1 MLKFLAVIAFLFPSY
16 ALAIA
21 SAVIIDQRNV
31 LDTGTIQRNLAVPLS
46 HALLLYNTTSQ
57 LPQWV
62 TLGTGMSMTSGVLQ
76 AAGVQSDWNAVSGAA
91 FILNK
96 PTIPT
101 LTSQLSNDSGYL
113 TSIPYHTHDA
123 DDIVTGVFSSFRIPL
138 LAINKVD
145 GLQDALDSKLGS
157 SSSVSWA
164 NVTGFP
170 GFPVTSVN
178 SLTGDV
184 VISYTDVGA
193 DQSGSAAAAQAYSI
207 QRGNH
212 TGTQSA
218 STISDFNSAADARVA
233 SGITGK
239 ENTITAGTT
248 SQWFRGD
255 KSWQSI
261 AKTDVSLGNVDNTS
275 DATKNAATVTL
286 TNKTISG
293 SANTL
298 TNIAQGSVTNLTS
311 DLAGK
316 FNNPSG
322 SSASC
327 VRGDGSISTCGGSPS
342 GSAGGDLTGT
352 YPNPTLT
359 TTGVSAGSYSGVTV
373 DVKGRVTDGTGRS
386 IDDSP
391 ARSLVTTTSS
401 TGYQISATRD
411 AQVCYEGA
419 VSTTSTIGGPASAT
433 VFIETAATNSTTPGD
448 WTTKASQTYTNTITL
463 AVVLNQV
470 QSNNWSMCRVIPAGK
485 YVRIR
490 SGSISGTASVTL
502 NAAQQEVLL

>member
-1 MLKFLAVIAFLFPSY
+1 MRKLLAIIPFLFPSY
-16 ALAIA
+16 AMAIA
-21 SAVIIDQRNV
+21 NAVIIDQRNV

-178 SLTGDV
+178 ALTGDV

-261 AKTDVSLGNVDNTS
+261 TKADVSLGNVDNTS

-298 TNIAQGSVTNLTS
+298 TNIAQGSITNLTS

-316 FNNPSG
+316 FDAPTG
-322 SSASC
+322 TTAQYL
-327 VRGDGSISTCGGSPS
+327 RGDGTTATFPTIPAAVVKYTGTTNGSGIYSITY
-342 GSAGGDLTGT
+342 GSAYSSKPALVFSVEGGTNKDTSVLTST
-352 YPNPTLT
+352 T
-359 TTGVSAGSYSGVTV
+359 TTGFSILVERRSDVLGLLPSY
-373 DVKGRVTDGTGRS
+373 
-386 IDDSP
+386 
-391 ARSLVTTTSS
+391 A
-401 TGYQISATRD
+401 
-411 AQVCYEGA
+411 A
-419 VSTTSTIGGPASAT
+419 VSGIT
-433 VFIETAATNSTTPGD
+433 VNVIVTP
-448 WTTKASQTYTNTITL
+448 
-463 AVVLNQV
+463 
-470 QSNNWSMCRVIPAGK
+470 
-485 YVRIR
+485 
-490 SGSISGTASVTL
+490 
-502 NAAQQEVLL
+502 